1 MHEQFNGFTTYYN
14 VSVNKFVQE
23 NTEDQL
29 EVYVLGNDTWA
40 DIMQVDLCK
49 VRLWWLSDVTC

>member
-1 MHEQFNGFTTYYN
+1 MHEQFNGFTTYHN

-29 EVYVLGNDTWA
+29 EVYVLGNDTWT
-40 DIMQVDLCK
+40 DIMQVDLRK
-49 VRLWWLSDVTC
+49 IGLWWLSDVTC

>member
-29 EVYVLGNDTWA
+29 EVHVLGNDTWT
-40 DIMQVDLCK
+40 DIMQVDLRK
-49 VRLWWLSDVTC
+49 IGLWWLSDVTC